1 MLASIVLPFQG
12 SSFMINLAL
21 SGEAQ
26 MSGLEKT
33 RERLEAELK
42 RWVDLLVAHY
52 RPQQILL
59 FGSLAQGQIRED
71 SDVDLIV
78 ICETQQ
84 DFWERLITAYRLLQ
98 PRVPVDLLIY
108 TPMEW
113 KELQQ
118 RLFFCFRRIWIAK
131 GGPHPAKILR
141 ENHP

>member
-1 MLASIVLPFQG
+1 MFASIVLPFQG

-118 RLFFCFRRIWIAK
+118 RLFFQEEVLKK
-131 GGPHPAKILR
+131 GKVLYEAPSG
-141 ENHP
+141 

>member
-1 MLASIVLPFQG
+1 
-12 SSFMINLAL
+12 
-21 SGEAQ
+21 

-118 RLFFCFRRIWIAK
+118 RLFFQEEVLKK
-131 GGPHPAKILR
+131 GKVLYEAPSG
-141 ENHP
+141 

>member
-1 MLASIVLPFQG
+1 MLASIVLPFRG

-118 RLFFCFRRIWIAK
+118 RLFFQEEVLKK
-131 GGPHPAKILR
+131 GKVLYEAPSG
-141 ENHP
+141 

>member
-118 RLFFCFRRIWIAK
+118 RLFFQEEVLKK
-131 GGPHPAKILR
+131 GKVLYEAPSG
-141 ENHP
+141 

>member
-1 MLASIVLPFQG
+1 
-12 SSFMINLAL
+12 MINLAL

-118 RLFFCFRRIWIAK
+118 RLFFQEEVLKK
-131 GGPHPAKILR
+131 GKVLYEAPSG
-141 ENHP
+141 